1 MNPYENKVNM
11 MRNYYY
17 FKALLPSN
25 YMKIRFKPAQSTPR
39 ASRNSNNINVNTG
52 MLPRTVVIT
61 EGEIPGKIKHRLI
74 QGKEMRNN
82 IQQKLI
88 NKHNQ
93 HYMLM
98 SYDNGQNDSKEK
110 EMLNYNEVDKMNG
123 FDCSSVNKHFNV
135 KDISKNKIK
144 VYQTY
149 QTEPVQ
155 HYQYKKNLYLPTI
168 TSSLQ
173 HKKPRYD
180 RESNWSKD
188 IVTKNNNNNGK

>member
-11 MRNYYY
+11 MRNYFY

-39 ASRNSNNINVNTG
+39 ALRNSNNININTG
-52 MLPRTVVIT
+52 MNVNRQQRTVVIT

-74 QGKEMRNN
+74 QSKEMINN
-82 IQQKLI
+82 IQQKLM

-93 HYMLM
+93 HYVVM
-98 SYDNGQNDSKEK
+98 SYDNGQNDSKEIF
-110 EMLNYNEVDKMNG
+110 NYNEADKLNG
-123 FDCSSVNKHFNV
+123 FDCKSVNKHFNV
-135 KDISKNKIK
+135 KDISKNKLK

-173 HKKPRYD
+173 QKKPRYD

-188 IVTKNNNNNGK
+188 IVTKNNNSK

>member
-11 MRNYYY
+11 MHNYYY

-39 ASRNSNNINVNTG
+39 TVRNSNYTNNARVNANRQQR
-52 MLPRTVVIT
+52 MVIIT
-61 EGEIPGKIKHRLI
+61 EGEIPGKIKHRLT
-74 QGKEMRNN
+74 QSKEMVNN
-82 IQQKLI
+82 IQQKLT

-93 HYMLM
+93 HYIVI
-98 SYDNGQNDSKEK
+98 DNGQNDSKEK
-110 EMLNYNEVDKMNG
+110 EILNYNEFDKLNG

-135 KDISKNKIK
+135 NDINKNKPK
-144 VYQTY
+144 TFQTY
-149 QTEPVQ
+149 QSEPVQ

-173 HKKPRYD
+173 QKKPRYD

-188 IVTKNNNNNGK
+188 IITKNTNS